1 MMKEKQQF
9 KLKLNKIQK
18 ALFLYSDETY
28 KDIALSDF
36 ELFGINVRYACMLQ
50 ALLDVHYGTLKQQR
64 SATAYFQSALFTEH
78 CRDELYPVYYL
89 GESANG
95 FTIPKELVE
104 RYNKVMQE
112 FAAVQEILRYIREPK
127 VHDLPK

>member
-1 MMKEKQQF
+1 MPIQSLIMILRKAMKYLISK
-9 KLKLNKIQK
+9 
-18 ALFLYSDETY
+18 
-28 KDIALSDF
+28 
-36 ELFGINVRYACMLQ
+36 
-50 ALLDVHYGTLKQQR
+50 
-64 SATAYFQSALFTEH
+64 
-78 CRDELYPVYYL
+78 DELYPVYYL